1 MEIAVFKGKFLSTS
15 VTNDFLSPGK
25 ILSQNYEQLLLEPG
39 EIYNAEKKIEEL
51 PEAYNKLLSLSYL
64 VLLPVY

>member
-25 ILSQNYEQLLLEPG
+25 ILSQNYEQLLLEPE
-39 EIYNAEKKIEEL
+39 EIYNAEKKL
-51 PEAYNKLLSLSYL
+51 RNYQKLIINYFRCLI
-64 VLLPVY
+64 